1 MEINTCNNSI
11 LNMSIFNNKYKRS
24 GLVGTIVFHAIILL
38 LVIFFGYSTP
48 LPLPAEEG
56 ILINFGDSDEG
67 IGQEEPKLNE
77 IAQQQAAENES
88 KEATDISDS
97 ENDNEENI
105 TQDFEEAPVV
115 KKETK
120 KTEKKIEK
128 KEVKPEPK
136 PEEKAEV
143 KKEQQVDTRALFPG
157 RDPNATS
164 TTGEGETG
172 KEGNQGSK
180 TGSIDS
186 DNHTGGN
193 STGGK
198 GYDFSLAGRN
208 PESIP
213 KPEYNYQIAGKVVVE
228 ITVDRQGVVT
238 DAVPGVK
245 GSTTLDANL
254 LAAAKKAALLAKFD
268 RKPDAQPYQKGTIT
282 YYFKLQ

>member
-1 MEINTCNNSI
+1 
-11 LNMSIFNNKYKRS
+11 MSIFSNKDKRS
-24 GLVGTIVFHAIILL
+24 GLIGTIVFHAIILL
-38 LVIFFGYSTP
+38 LIITFGYSTP

-67 IGQEEPKLNE
+67 IGEEEPMVNDQNN
-77 IAQQQAAENES
+77 AQNAPEVSKTVNES
-88 KEATDISDS
+88 AVDEAD
-97 ENDNEENI
+97 EGNI

-115 KKETK
+115 KKEAK
-120 KTEKKIEK
+120 KTEQKTEK
-128 KEVKPEPK
+128 KEVKPQPN
-136 PEEKAEV
+136 PEVKTETKTEV

-157 RDPNATS
+157 RNPNSTS
-164 TTGEGETG
+164 TSGEGETG

-186 DNHTGGN
+186 ENHTGGN

-198 GYDFSLAGRN
+198 GYDFSLSGRN

-213 KPEYNYQIAGKVVVE
+213 KPEYNYQIDGKVVVE
-228 ITVDRQGVVT
+228 ITVDKQGTVT

-268 RKPDAQPYQKGTIT
+268 RKPDAPAYQKGTIT